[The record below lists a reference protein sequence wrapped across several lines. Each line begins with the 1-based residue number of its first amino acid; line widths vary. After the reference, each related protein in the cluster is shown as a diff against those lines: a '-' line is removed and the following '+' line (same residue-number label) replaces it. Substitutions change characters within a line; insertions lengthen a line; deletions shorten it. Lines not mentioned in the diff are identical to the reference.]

1 MPSRGSDTGHW
12 THKQIRRQ
20 RDFRARFRRKFSFHA
35 FFFHAAHTA
44 VGTDA
49 RGDPA
54 IRFGGLVLGASF
66 PEMTDEELAARSA
79 AGDGGAF
86 RVLVGR
92 HVDRVYG
99 YCARVTGNRADA
111 EDLVQDVFLRV
122 WRNGH
127 RWDGERLPFEAWL
140 MVLAR
145 RICIDYM
152 RRKKPG
158 SHAALV
164 DEMFVDPEPGPHERA
179 QERGIVRKVQA
190 ALMTLPVSQ
199 RSAIVL
205 RYYQG
210 YSNKEAAAI
219 LEVTVCALE
228 SLLKRGRANLQR
240 ILGDL
245 EKWQ

>member
-1 MPSRGSDTGHW
+1 MR
-12 THKQIRRQ
+12 
-20 RDFRARFRRKFSFHA
+20 FSFMPR
-35 FFFHAAHTA
+35 TRRPER
-44 VGTDA
+44 T
-49 RGDPA
+49 RGATPA

-79 AGDGGAF
+79 AGDGEAF
-86 RVLVGR
+86 RVLIGR

-99 YCARVTGNRADA
+99 YCTRVTGNRTDA

-158 SHAALV
+158 SHVALV

-179 QERGIVRKVQA
+179 QERNIARKVQQ

-210 YSNKEAAAI
+210 YSNEEAAAI
-219 LEVTVCALE
+219 LEVTVYALE

-240 ILGDL
+240 VLGDL
-245 EKWQ
+245 KKWQ

>member
-1 MPSRGSDTGHW
+1 M
-12 THKQIRRQ
+12 
-20 RDFRARFRRKFSFHA
+20 
-35 FFFHAAHTA
+35 
-44 VGTDA
+44 GT
-49 RGDPA
+49 
-54 IRFGGLVLGASF
+54 SF
-66 PEMTDEELAARSA
+66 PEMTDEELAVCSA

-99 YCARVTGNRADA
+99 YCARVTGNRTDA

-127 RWDGERLPFEAWL
+127 RWDGERLPFKAWL

-152 RRKKPG
+152 RRRKYG
-158 SHAALV
+158 SHV
-164 DEMFVDPEPGPHERA
+164 EMNDELFADPEPGPHERA
-179 QERGIVRKVQA
+179 HERGVARKVQA
-190 ALMTLPVSQ
+190 ALVTLPENQ

-210 YSNKEAAAI
+210 YSNEEAAAI
-219 LEVTVCALE
+219 LDVTVYALE

-240 ILGDL
+240 VLGDL

>member
-1 MPSRGSDTGHW
+1 MG
-12 THKQIRRQ
+12 
-20 RDFRARFRRKFSFHA
+20 
-35 FFFHAAHTA
+35 
-44 VGTDA
+44 V
-49 RGDPA
+49 
-54 IRFGGLVLGASF
+54 SF

-92 HVDRVYG
+92 HVNHVYG
-99 YCARVTGNRADA
+99 YCARVTGNRTDA

-145 RICIDYM
+145 RICIDYV
-152 RRKKPG
+152 RRRKPG
-158 SHAALV
+158 SHVAMD
-164 DEMFVDPEPGPHERA
+164 DELFADPEPGPHERA
-179 QERGIVRKVQA
+179 HERGIARKVQA
-190 ALMTLPVSQ
+190 ALVTLPESQ

-210 YSNKEAAAI
+210 YSNEEAAAI
-219 LEVTVCALE
+219 LEVTVYALE

-240 ILGDL
+240 VLGDL
-245 EKWQ
+245 EKWR